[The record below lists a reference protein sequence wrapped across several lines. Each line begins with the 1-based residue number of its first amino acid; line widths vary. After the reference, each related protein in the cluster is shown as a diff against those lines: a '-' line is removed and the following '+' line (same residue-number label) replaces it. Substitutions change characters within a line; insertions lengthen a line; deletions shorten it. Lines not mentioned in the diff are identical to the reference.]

1 MALQHLNVLIV
12 DDNDMMRSLLRGI
25 LRNGGHN
32 VIGEASN
39 APTAIEMA
47 NRLKPD
53 IVCLDIVMPGEM
65 DGLEALVEIK
75 KDRSQTQVVMI
86 TGNADQD
93 TVQEAINNGASG
105 FIVKPFN
112 AARVLDTLEIIMRRS
127 MKKRGT

>member
-1 MALQHLNVLIV
+1 MSLKHLNVLIV

>member
-1 MALQHLNVLIV
+1 MSLKHLNVLIV

-75 KDRSQTQVVMI
+75 KDRTQTQVVMI

>member
-1 MALQHLNVLIV
+1 MAKMPKILIV

-53 IVCLDIVMPGEM
+53 IVWGDIVMPGEM

-75 KDRSQTQVVMI
+75 KDRTQTQVVMI